1 MFRLI
6 LLLAQAGLIYLIT
19 REAPPPLQNQAA
31 ELMHFRLMPA
41 EIDKW
46 TYLPQPALIAFALSF
61 ILIVVRLLMT
71 AAPFVAGLLRAM
83 NESTIVL
90 NFAGGP
96 LAIDAFLTDALAIIT
111 AAVI

>member
-1 MFRLI
+1 
-6 LLLAQAGLIYLIT
+6 
-19 REAPPPLQNQAA
+19 
-31 ELMHFRLMPA
+31 MPT

-46 TYLPQPALIAFALSF
+46 TYLPQPALIAFAFSF

>member
-1 MFRLI
+1 
-6 LLLAQAGLIYLIT
+6 
-19 REAPPPLQNQAA
+19 
-31 ELMHFRLMPA
+31 MPT

-71 AAPFVAGLLRAM
+71 APPFVAGLLRAM

-90 NFAGGP
+90 NFVGGP
-96 LAIDAFLTDALAIIT
+96 LAIDVFLTDALAIIT

>member
-1 MFRLI
+1 
-6 LLLAQAGLIYLIT
+6 
-19 REAPPPLQNQAA
+19 
-31 ELMHFRLMPA
+31 MPA

-46 TYLPQPALIAFALSF
+46 TYLPQPALIAFAFSF